1 MTEDKLYKNKDWLH
15 EQYIIQK
22 KSMLEIAEMC
32 DGGCPD
38 YWLKK
43 FSIPIRSLSEA
54 QKGRRQSEEIKRKMS
69 NSNKILLIND

>member
-15 EQYIIQK
+15 EQYIVQK
-22 KSMLEIAEMC
+22 KSMLEIAKMC

-43 FSIPIRSLSEA
+43 FDIPMRSLSEA
-54 QKGRRQSEEIKRKMS
+54 QKVRWQSAEIKKKMS
-69 NSNKILLIND
+69 NPNKILLIND